1 MRRCRVPR
9 REQHWREC
17 LGLGC
22 YWHCSRRPT
31 GHWHSRLCWVAD
43 SAVVVAAGA
52 EMCRTRLQE
61 GDTQHMAGTECTA
74 VAVEEEEEVGLPGR
88 DSHMGIQT

>member
-1 MRRCRVPR
+1 M
-9 REQHWREC
+9 
-17 LGLGC
+17 
-22 YWHCSRRPT
+22 
-31 GHWHSRLCWVAD
+31 AD

-74 VAVEEEEEVGLPGR
+74 VAVEEEEGVGHPGR